1 MLSCEETS
9 RLVSESMD
17 RALPLNKRIA
27 VRMHLLMCT
36 SCARFRKQLLVMR
49 LAARKIQDEL
59 GDTLTGPSLDPES
72 RQRMKKT
79 IRLSLEEG
87 NQGLS

>member
-27 VRMHLLMCT
+27 VRMHLQVCKA
-36 SCARFRKQLLVMR
+36 CAAFRKQLLFMR
-49 LAARKIQDEL
+49 QAVHHFQDDIS
-59 GDTLTGPSLDPES
+59 DTLTGPPLDPGS
-72 RQRMKKT
+72 RQRIKD
-79 IRLSLEEG
+79 SLKLALDEG
-87 NQGLS
+87 GSDPS